1 MDLKEEGIL
10 LGELKAFRL
19 EANSRL
25 DHLEQEVKALGSF
38 KIKVLAIGS
47 TIFALLELGS
57 RVLQHLK

>member
-1 MDLKEEGIL
+1 MDPKEEGIL
-10 LGELKAFRL
+10 LGELKSFRQ

-25 DHLEQEVKALGSF
+25 DTLEQEVKALGNF
-38 KIKVLAIGS
+38 KVKILAIGS